1 MIEKEAEAKEAAQNK
16 ADIAEIKQ
24 AIVEIKAT
32 SKENVELFLKHE
44 KDVVSH
50 IDDVNDTMQ
59 KTVSEEIEKVNQ
71 KLDAHKAAADKTD
84 QVMLRDRL
92 DSGLRCFAQRA
103 DEDGI
108 IYVTETEYANMEAL
122 FQEYFGKDGNGVFE
136 KAYESEFKKY
146 KISRVV
152 IKP

>member
-1 MIEKEAEAKEAAQNK
+1 MIEKEAEAKEVAQHK
-16 ADIAEIKQ
+16 ADIAEIKKTI
-24 AIVEIKAT
+24 AEIKET
-32 SKENVELFLKHE
+32 SEENVKLFLEHE
-44 KDVVSH
+44 RAVVSH

-92 DSGLRCFAQRA
+92 DGGLRYFAQRA
-103 DEDGI
+103 DEDGTV
-108 IYVTETEYANMEAL
+108 YVTETEYANMDAL
-122 FQEYFGKDGNGVFE
+122 FQEYFGKNGNGVFE

-146 KISRVV
+146 KINRVV
-152 IKP
+152 VMS